1 MKPDQPVI
9 AAIRALLRLPPEP
22 GERLPEEWEVVVRRI
37 ALVHNVPVSHDIEPA
52 GAPRL
57 DVPHE

>member
-1 MKPDQPVI
+1 MKPDQSVI
-9 AAIRALLRLPPEP
+9 AAIRALLRLPPEA
-22 GERLPEEWEVVVRRI
+22 GERLPEEWNAVVRQI
-37 ALVHNVPVSHDIEPA
+37 ANVHDVPVSHDIEPA